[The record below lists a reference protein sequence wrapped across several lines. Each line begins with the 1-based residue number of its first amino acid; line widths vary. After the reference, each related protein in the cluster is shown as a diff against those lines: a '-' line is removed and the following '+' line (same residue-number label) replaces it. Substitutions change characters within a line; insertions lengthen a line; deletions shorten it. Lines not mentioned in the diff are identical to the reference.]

1 MRSFKSNPDVVEKII
16 TQYHN
21 INFVK
26 WTNIS
31 STTLFWTEVNAYRD
45 AGGNNPFE
53 ELAKFAL
60 ELLSLPW
67 SNADV
72 ERTFS
77 QLNLVKSK
85 IRNRMQ
91 VSTVNAILT
100 IR

>member
-1 MRSFKSNPDVVEKII
+1 MLGKII
-16 TQYHN
+16 DQYQN
-21 INFVK
+21 NNFVK
-26 WTNIS
+26 WINVSNTG
-31 STTLFWTEVNAYRD
+31 LFWAEVHAYRD
-45 AGGNNPFE
+45 ASGNNAFE

-60 ELLSLPW
+60 QLLSLPW

-91 VSTVNAILT
+91 LTTVNAILH